1 MIILKRTT
9 SDDKDFSSLITR
21 LDLDLQSRYGS
32 TQDEFD
38 QYNVIENLHTVVIVY
53 EDHEPLGCGCFK
65 KFSDDT
71 VELKRMYV
79 TNEQRGKGIG
89 ALVLTELE
97 KWIVELDYNM
107 IVLETGTKQPEAI
120 QLYKKQG
127 YRIIPNYAPYT
138 GNDLSIC
145 MKKQLLRIKLK

>member
-38 QYNVIENLHTVVIVY
+38 QYNVIENLHTVVIAY

-89 ALVLTELE
+89 A
-97 KWIVELDYNM
+97 
-107 IVLETGTKQPEAI
+107 
-120 QLYKKQG
+120 
-127 YRIIPNYAPYT
+127 
-138 GNDLSIC
+138 
-145 MKKQLLRIKLK
+145 